1 LANLFPSEINQ
12 TALYD
17 SGAVKF
23 FLKYLDTA
31 NSTTKIRITYML
43 CNFIV
48 LEKYQEALINLQ
60 VVQYLVNLLSLNDNA
75 ILEQVAWT
83 FENLTTNEKRYK
95 DLVDANLIPPLIT
108 LLHNGTIEEQLQLRI
123 LKILTNLALNE
134 QAKDR
139 IRMADGI
146 PILLSILSESSNTLK
161 EQTAWAIANL
171 ANSSATNA
179 DVLRI
184 GGAIKKLVALLSYS
198 DEIKFRALWA
208 LYCLSLH
215 EKNLNT
221 FRDEMAIAP
230 IAKLLTSTNKHFVEL
245 SSKIISQI
253 AVIEENKKS
262 NNQSRFCRYTYCITQ
277 FTCSCTN

>member
-1 LANLFPSEINQ
+1 
-12 TALYD
+12 
-17 SGAVKF
+17 
-23 FLKYLDTA
+23 
-31 NSTTKIRITYML
+31 
-43 CNFIV
+43 
-48 LEKYQEALINLQ
+48 
-60 VVQYLVNLLSLNDNA
+60 
-75 ILEQVAWT
+75 
-83 FENLTTNEKRYK
+83 
-95 DLVDANLIPPLIT
+95 
-108 LLHNGTIEEQLQLRI
+108 
-123 LKILTNLALNE
+123 LALNE

-146 PILLSILSESSNTLK
+146 PILLNILSERSNTLK

-171 ANSSATNA
+171 ANNSATNA

-184 GGAIKKLVALLSYS
+184 GGAIKKLVALLNYS
-198 DEIKFRALWA
+198 DEIKFRVLWA

-253 AVIEENKKS
+253 AVIEENKKVIIS
-262 NNQSRFCRYTYCITQ
+262 QGFVDPLIALLNSHAVARINASAALTTLCTAEQQKDYVRKRIMETDGITLVSKMLTSSSENVTVHGIRLLRALSRSENIKFALQQTPAFVRIKELAEIKEGSPNYNLTVQQEAKIAYDMLK
-277 FTCSCTN
+277 